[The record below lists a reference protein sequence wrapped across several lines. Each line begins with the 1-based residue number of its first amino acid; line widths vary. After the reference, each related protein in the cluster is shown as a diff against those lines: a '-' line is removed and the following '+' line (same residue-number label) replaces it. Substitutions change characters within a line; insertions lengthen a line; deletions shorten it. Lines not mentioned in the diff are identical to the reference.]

1 MRKTKQEAQK
11 TRQHLLNAALEIFW
25 RMGVT
30 RATLQEIAQ
39 QAGVTRGALY
49 WHFSNKEALFESLFE
64 QHYSV
69 FMEKLDDG
77 ALNNTADV
85 WEHLRQSLF
94 DLFRLLEENEQQRK
108 FCQVMFLKCE
118 QTESNQTES
127 NQTESNQTLTELAGH
142 YHSVCRRQIT
152 RALQLS
158 QAQGRLPEHADIELA
173 AIYLESNLVG
183 LMKMWSNDTSRFA
196 LSETARKVIDAS
208 MQTLQAGFLK

>member
-69 FMEKLDDG
+69 ICSACWK
-77 ALNNTADV
+77 
-85 WEHLRQSLF
+85 
-94 DLFRLLEENEQQRK
+94 K
-108 FCQVMFLKCE
+108 
-118 QTESNQTES
+118 
-127 NQTESNQTLTELAGH
+127 
-142 YHSVCRRQIT
+142 
-152 RALQLS
+152 
-158 QAQGRLPEHADIELA
+158 
-173 AIYLESNLVG
+173 
-183 LMKMWSNDTSRFA
+183 TSSSGNFA
-196 LSETARKVIDAS
+196 RSC
-208 MQTLQAGFLK
+208 F